1 MHEKVVFPVAQLVG
15 DVMKQN
21 PLLFS
26 PRRPFL
32 LSQKSFYSI
41 SVLTHFTLIIMVSSA
56 GRPLLRYLP
65 FSPIYH
71 CVCLSVYLCACAKV
85 GMFPSAKRHQHRT
98 KKVLLQSAG
107 LSLDERQGTES
118 KQEETAREKGDTGN
132 GNG

>member
-56 GRPLLRYLP
+56 GRPLLPTFLP
-65 FSPIYH
+65 HLPLCLS
-71 CVCLSVYLCACAKV
+71 VCLSLCLRKSRNVSLRQA
-85 GMFPSAKRHQHRT
+85 SSTSH